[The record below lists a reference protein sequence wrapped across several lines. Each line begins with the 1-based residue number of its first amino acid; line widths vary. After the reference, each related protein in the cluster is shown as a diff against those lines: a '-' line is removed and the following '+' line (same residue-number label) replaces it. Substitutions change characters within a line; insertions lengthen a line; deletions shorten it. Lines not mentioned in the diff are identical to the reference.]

1 MSLWLSIV
9 LAGAAVS
16 PATPVEPQTWFNSKD
31 NPKTAMRVAERGHV
45 AYTIDVAGDGTPLR
59 CTPEETTDLDQD
71 VCALVM
77 KRARFLPAKDDQG
90 RPVAGTYEAVA
101 SFLMPGK
108 QRPRPDRSKLAVAV
122 DSLPEGVTSP
132 AFARVAF
139 LVDGAG
145 TVSQCTPLA
154 AERRR
159 FMQTVPALGPA
170 ACENLTRDYRPSPV
184 TDAAGAAVAS
194 VQSATVRFEVRP
206 AR

>member
-1 MSLWLSIV
+1 MSAWLSIV

-16 PATPVEPQTWFNSKD
+16 PATPVEPNTWFNSKD

-45 AYTIDVAGDGTPLR
+45 TYTIDVAADGTPLR
-59 CTPEETTDLDQD
+59 CTPDEKSDLDHD

-90 RPVAGTYEAVA
+90 RAVAGTYEAVA

-108 QRPRPDRSKLAVAV
+108 QRSRPDRSKLAVAV
-122 DSLPEGVTSP
+122 NSLPEGVTGP

-139 LVDGAG
+139 LVDGTG

-159 FMQTVPALGPA
+159 FQQTVPALGPA
-170 ACENLTRDYRPSPV
+170 ACESLTRDYHPSPV
-184 TDAAGAAVAS
+184 TDATGAAVAS
-194 VQSATVRFEVRP
+194 VQSATVRFEFR
-206 AR
+206 

>member
-1 MSLWLSIV
+1 MSAWLSIV
-9 LAGAAVS
+9 LASAAVA
-16 PATPVEPQTWFNSKD
+16 PATPVEPNTWFNSKD

-45 AYTIDVAGDGTPLR
+45 AYTIDVAVDGTPLR
-59 CTPEETTDLDQD
+59 CTPEEKADLDQD

-90 RPVAGTYEAVA
+90 RPAAGTYEAVA

-108 QRPRPDRSKLAVAV
+108 QRSRPDRSKLAVAV
-122 DSLPEGVTSP
+122 DSLPEGVTGP

-145 TVSQCTPLA
+145 TISQCTPLA

-159 FMQTVPALGPA
+159 FQQTVPALGLA
-170 ACENLTRDYRPSPV
+170 ACENLVRDYHPTPV
-184 TDAAGAAVAS
+184 TDATGAAVAS
-194 VQSATVRFEVRP
+194 VQSATVRFEVR
-206 AR
+206 